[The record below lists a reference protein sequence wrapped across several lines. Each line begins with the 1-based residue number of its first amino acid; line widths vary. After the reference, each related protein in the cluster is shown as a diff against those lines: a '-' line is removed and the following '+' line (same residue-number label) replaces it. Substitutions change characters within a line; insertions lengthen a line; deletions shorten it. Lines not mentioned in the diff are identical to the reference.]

1 MKISLRKAALKDL
14 PRLVELLND
23 DELGSQREGEFAKH
37 QKSYEDTFAQIDKDT
52 NQYLMVAEIDARIIG
67 TCHLTLV
74 PSLTYKGKI
83 RGQIE
88 AVRVC
93 SGERNKGYGHQI
105 IREAIEV
112 GKKAGAKIFQLTA
125 DKRRERAKKFYESLG
140 FIESHNGFKL
150 HLG

>member
-1 MKISLRKAALKDL
+1 MNLLYRKANKDDL
-14 PRLVELLND
+14 PRLVELLTD

-37 QKSYEDTFAQIDKDT
+37 QKSYEDTFTLIDKDP
-52 NQYLMVAEIDARIIG
+52 NQYLIIAEKEGELMGA
-67 TCHLTLV
+67 CHLTLV

-93 SGERNKGYGHQI
+93 SSMRNQGYGHQI
-105 IREAIEV
+105 IREAIEW

-125 DKRRERAKKFYESLG
+125 DKKRERAKKFYESLG